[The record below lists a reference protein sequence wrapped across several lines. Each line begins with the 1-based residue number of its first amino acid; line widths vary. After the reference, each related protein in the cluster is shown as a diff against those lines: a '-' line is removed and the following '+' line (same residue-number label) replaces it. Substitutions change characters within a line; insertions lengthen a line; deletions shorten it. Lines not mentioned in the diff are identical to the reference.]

1 MESFSNHRTNPA
13 HSIGKEG
20 FNKDSIA
27 GHRFTDF
34 ARAKA
39 VNIKSNLNDIKNSN
53 LKNNKDGRNSNLKN
67 DKINYET
74 EKFKRLDLLLPS
86 RSQQEKSVK
95 ARLIPK

>member
-1 MESFSNHRTNPA
+1 MIDFNIESFSNHQTNPA

-20 FNKDSIA
+20 FSKDYVA

-39 VNIKSNLNDIKNSN
+39 VNIKINI
-53 LKNNKDGRNSNLKN
+53 KDGRSSNLKN
-67 DKINYET
+67 DKMNYEI

>member
-1 MESFSNHRTNPA
+1 MESFSNHQTNPA

-20 FNKDSIA
+20 ISKDYVA

-39 VNIKSNLNDIKNSN
+39 VNLKFKIKDIKNLN
-53 LKNNKDGRNSNLKN
+53 LKT
-67 DKINYET
+67 DKKNYEI

-86 RSQQEKSVK
+86 WS
-95 ARLIPK
+95 

>member
-1 MESFSNHRTNPA
+1 MESFSNHQTNPA

-27 GHRFTDF
+27 SHRFTDF
-34 ARAKA
+34 DRAKA
-39 VNIKSNLNDIKNSN
+39 VNIKSNLNDIK
-53 LKNNKDGRNSNLKN
+53 NSNLKN